1 MYVFLP
7 SRLHQVRPSQLSS
20 AAVVALV
27 ESKVPVVG
35 SQPSR
40 IGSAVGVCSAAGD
53 AAVVLSQLYIC
64 YNNAL
69 HTTEE
74 HPRS

>member
-1 MYVFLP
+1 MHVD
-7 SRLHQVRPSQLSS
+7 VRPGGS
-20 AAVVALV
+20 VVALV

-64 YNNAL
+64 YNN
-69 HTTEE
+69 ENW
-74 HPRS
+74 SSKF